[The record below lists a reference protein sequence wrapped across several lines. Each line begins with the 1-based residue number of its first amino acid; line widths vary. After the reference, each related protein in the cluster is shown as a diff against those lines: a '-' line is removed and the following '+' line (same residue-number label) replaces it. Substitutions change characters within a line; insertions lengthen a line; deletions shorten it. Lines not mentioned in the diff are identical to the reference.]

1 MESFEILALG
11 GDGIGPEVLASG
23 LAVAEAACA
32 GAGVRLNITHDLLH
46 GACWD
51 VHGTFCRNETV
62 GAAKVADAL
71 LVGSVG
77 GPKWDHI
84 RVEGGPEM
92 QDGLI
97 RLRRELHAYAGL
109 RPARSWTAL
118 ASQTPFRPGL
128 AEGAD
133 IMVVREMS
141 GGVMFEEDRGQSMR
155 NGRRYA
161 HDRAGYDEDEIA
173 RLAHAGFQLARVRS
187 GRVVSTDKANVME
200 SFKLWRTVVTE
211 VAEEY
216 PDVSLT
222 HLYADNL
229 AYQMMRNPKAFD
241 VIICCNFL
249 GDLLSDLAAVVSGSL
264 GMLPSA
270 CLRDAPGRPVPGIFE
285 PVHGSAPDIA
295 GTGTANPVAM
305 ILSAAMMFEYALG
318 RPDIARRIE
327 TAVEQVLK
335 QGIGTPDI
343 GGRAS
348 TTELTDAILS
358 ELTA

>member
-1 MESFEILALG
+1 MESVPKYLLRAWRSPRRPCADE
-11 GDGIGPEVLASG
+11 GIQ
-23 LAVAEAACA
+23 
-32 GAGVRLNITHDLLH
+32 LNVTHDLLH

-51 VHGTFCRNETV
+51 IHGTFCRDETV
-62 GAAKVADAL
+62 RAAKAADAL

-84 RVEGGPEM
+84 RVAGGPEM
-92 QDGLI
+92 QDGLM

-109 RPARSWTAL
+109 RPARSWAAL

-141 GGVMFEEDRGQSMR
+141 GGVMFEKDRGQSMR

-173 RLAHAGFQLARVRS
+173 RLAHAGFRLARVRS

-229 AYQMMRNPKAFD
+229 AYQMMRDPRAFD

-270 CLRDAPGRPVPGIFE
+270 CLRDAPGKPVPGIFE

-305 ILSAAMMFEYALG
+305 ILSVAMMFEYALG
-318 RPDIARRIE
+318 RPDIAKRIE
-327 TAVEQVLK
+327 MAVERTLEL
-335 QGIGTPDI
+335 GIGTPDI

-348 TTELTDAILS
+348 TAEMTDAILS
-358 ELTA
+358 GLSA